1 MILTLNVA
9 RQLVGE
15 LVQSPVS
22 NNNLVPIYLRRR
34 EIVLKN
40 VKKSTNILPTIVINI
55 FLVFTSLKM
64 CGNSKNDL
72 FLIEKSKTSSE
83 I

>member
-64 CGNSKNDL
+64 CGNSKND
-72 FLIEKSKTSSE
+72 FLVEKSKTSSE

>member
-9 RQLVGE
+9 RQLIGE

-22 NNNLVPIYLRRR
+22 NNLVPTYLRRR

-55 FLVFTSLKM
+55 F
-64 CGNSKNDL
+64 
-72 FLIEKSKTSSE
+72 
-83 I
+83 

>member
-9 RQLVGE
+9 RQLIGE

-22 NNNLVPIYLRRR
+22 NNLVPTYLRRR

-64 CGNSKNDL
+64 CGNSKND
-72 FLIEKSKTSSE
+72 FLVEKSKTSSE